1 MISEESPG
9 FLDEV
14 EATKVIRADGKSALK
29 VHITREVRALGL
41 DMGDEVVVTL
51 RRRN

>member
-1 MISEESPG
+1 MSPEDSPG
-9 FLDEV
+9 FLEEV

>member
-1 MISEESPG
+1 MTPEECP
-9 FLDEV
+9 DTV

-41 DMGDEVVVTL
+41 DVGDEVVVTI
-51 RRRN
+51 RRRI